1 MSARLYTFHNHNHSG
16 TYAPH
21 KSKLPL
27 MHKLFTLNFPDMEV
41 EVLDRRDPKL
51 EYYQSLCPSRAA
63 GGAAAAAA
71 AAAAAGA
78 AGAASTATKGRA
90 QQFLDA

>member
-1 MSARLYTFHNHNHSG
+1 MSARTHTHHNHHSG

-41 EVLDRRDPKL
+41 EVLDRRHPKL
-51 EYYQSLCPSRAA
+51 EYYQSLCPSRAG
-63 GGAAAAAA
+63 GGAAAAVTVVASSAA
-71 AAAAAGA
+71 
-78 AGAASTATKGRA
+78 KGRA
-90 QQFLDA
+90 QQFLAA